1 MLAQVIAQLVDLE
14 AFCSE
19 CPLVENVTKILEE
32 LGFRLAFHLES
43 KTFAKRGRATL
54 PSLPAQ
60 YHYRD
65 ADGTE
70 LIFLA
75 GKDHPEQ
82 DMPRLPAHAS
92 RWWLYPGTSQCNY
105 NLVAQVTSEKFGLD
119 WN

>member
-43 KTFAKRGRATL
+43 KTFAKRGKAT
-54 PSLPAQ
+54 LPAQ

-65 ADGTE
+65 AHGTE

-75 GKDHPEQ
+75 GKDYAEQ
-82 DMPRLPAHAS
+82 DMPRLPVHAS
-92 RWWLYPGTSQCNY
+92 RWWLYPSLSQYSY
-105 NLVAQVTSEKFGLD
+105 NLVAQTLSAKFGLNWIAD
-119 WN
+119 